1 MANISAAE
9 WNSIVNHVRSG
20 YPNLTRNW
28 FDQLQ
33 AISIK
38 HGVLNVACAN
48 LPQQRYL
55 GQHCSRA
62 FCAAAQQQTGRLVS
76 IHFEVA
82 QPEVGA
88 RDPAQP
94 QDEYPPDLFEDT
106 SEQIALNP
114 EYTFDQFVTGP
125 CNRLAHAS
133 CVAVSQAPGEA
144 YNPLFIHGEAGLGKT
159 HLLQAICS
167 NLAHQHQQLRT
178 LYLSCETF
186 NNHFISAVE
195 HAALHQFRFR
205 YRHVDILLI
214 DDIQFLAGRE
224 RTQEEL
230 FHTFN
235 TLYQSRKQ
243 IVLSADCPPRDIPDL
258 EERLVSRFAW
268 GLVARID
275 RPALETREAIVRTK
289 ARKRKLKLPTD
300 VVHHIAAAIDTNT
313 RELEGAITSVDAYTQ
328 QLGTPIDLASAQAAL
343 GSKPTSPTAPVSIPQ
358 IVSTVAEYFGVTKS
372 DLRGQRRSKS
382 IVFPRQMCMQLARC
396 LTLHSLEEIGNHFGG
411 RDHTTV
417 MHATRRITKLQDQ
430 DPQVAQTLQVLRS
443 RLGRPLGADP
453 APPAPERAKRGG

>member
-9 WNSIVNHVRSG
+9 WSSIVNQVRVA

-38 HGVLNVACAN
+38 HGVLEVVCAN

-62 FCAAAQQQTGRLVS
+62 FCTAAQQQTGRLVS
-76 IHFEVA
+76 IQFVVA
-82 QPEVGA
+82 HQENKDHA
-88 RDPAQP
+88 TNQP
-94 QDEYPPDLFEDT
+94 QEVSSHDIFEDT

-114 EYTFDQFVTGP
+114 EYTFEQFVTGP

-133 CVAVSQAPGEA
+133 CVAVSHAPGEA

-159 HLLQAICS
+159 HLLQAICQ
-167 NLAHQHQQLRT
+167 NLDHKQHLRT

-258 EERLVSRFAW
+258 EERLISRFNW
-268 GLVARID
+268 GLVTRID
-275 RPALETREAIVRTK
+275 RPCLETREAIVRTK
-289 ARKRKLKLPTD
+289 ARNRKLKLPAD

-328 QLGTPIDLASAQAAL
+328 QLGSAIDLPAAQAAL
-343 GSKPTSPTAPVSIPQ
+343 GGKPTITPTPVSIPQ
-358 IVSTVAEYFGVTKS
+358 IVTAVSEYFGVSKS
-372 DLRGQRRSKS
+372 DLRGKRRSKS
-382 IVFPRQMCMQLARC
+382 IVYPRQMCMQLART

-417 MHATRRITKLQDQ
+417 MHATRRIAKLEDQDQ
-430 DPQVAQTLQVLRS
+430 QVAQTLRMLRS
-443 RLGRPLGADP
+443 QLGAPPDAGVATP
-453 APPAPERAKRGG
+453 AHQQAKHGA